1 MGRASTMMNLLVF
14 LLAFS
19 LQWTIGAIINLFP
32 TAAEGGF
39 DPQGYQSAFLF
50 LLALQGIAGLWY
62 WGSGH
67 FKPPVSMPKQP
78 GPL

>member
-1 MGRASTMMNLLVF
+1 MMNLLVF

-32 TAAEGGF
+32 TGNADGDLIPKAIRPRSFFACAAGT
-39 DPQGYQSAFLF
+39 
-50 LLALQGIAGLWY
+50 AGLWY

-67 FKPPVSMPKQP
+67 FKPPVSMPQQP